1 MKNMKLQTGWRLFL
15 ALVLFIAGVHFLL
28 ISRGIY
34 PEKFWFAS
42 LLSLLGLLLL
52 FFVYIKNL
60 KSKYM
65 FIAVLLMLS
74 GLLVTITASF
84 RMPIQK
90 FWPIF
95 MIIFGLSL
103 FIAGCY
109 KTRKAVSNF
118 LVVSVLFISLGGF
131 FCIFSFGYS
140 SMRLRTFLFY
150 WWPAVFFVG
159 GLLLLALYLVGRSQE
174 SAKKQ

>member
-1 MKNMKLQTGWRLFL
+1 MQNIKLKTSWRLFL
-15 ALVLFIAGVHFLL
+15 AVVLFFAGVHFL
-28 ISRGIY
+28 IIARGIY

-42 LLSLLGLLLL
+42 LLSIIGLVLL
-52 FFVYIKNL
+52 FFVYFKNMR
-60 KSKYM
+60 SKYM

-74 GLLVTITASF
+74 GLLITIAVSVGLT
-84 RMPIQK
+84 IQK

-95 MIIFGLSL
+95 MIIFGISL
-103 FIAGCY
+103 FITGCY
-109 KTRKAVSNF
+109 KTRKAISNF
-118 LVVSVLFISLGGF
+118 LVISVLFISLGGF

-159 GLLLLALYLVGRSQE
+159 GLLLLALYLVGRAQE
-174 SAKKQ
+174 GTKKQ